1 MREPGYGDHFVDRA
15 VLLLPAEDLDHGD
28 VHDEAAEDQQQPQER
43 ARRAT
48 AECAPRRGRADRAG
62 RAARAQQLA
71 EAATAGPTALAGLP
85 ASSDAT
91 TCHVIVPSAV
101 YGPMGA
107 SNAPPLAVIRLR
119 VSPPDA
125 STNTSS
131 TDARWSPGSTT
142 LASAEVVGCFG
153 PMHPKTVARL

>member
-1 MREPGYGDHFVDRA
+1 MTAG
-15 VLLLPAEDLDHGD
+15 
-28 VHDEAAEDQQQPQER
+28 
-43 ARRAT
+43 AT
-48 AECAPRRGRADRAG
+48 SSSP

-71 EAATAGPTALAGLP
+71 EAATAGPWAFDELP

-91 TCHVIVPSAV
+91 TCHVIVLSAV

-107 SNAPPLAVIRLR
+107 SNAPPLAVMRLR
-119 VSPPDA
+119 VSAPDA